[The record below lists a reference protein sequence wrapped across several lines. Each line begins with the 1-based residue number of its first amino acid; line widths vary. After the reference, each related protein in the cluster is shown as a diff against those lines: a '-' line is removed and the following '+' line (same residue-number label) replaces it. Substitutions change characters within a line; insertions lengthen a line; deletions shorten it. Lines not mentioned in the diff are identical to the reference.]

1 MEPAAEDQRLT
12 GMRVAALLLLSVVA
26 MTACSG
32 SKDQLQGQEAGAS
45 VRSSDSS
52 LRASAQPFRQLE
64 DGSLPDSP
72 CQEEQQDEYDVVGLR
87 EAEAR
92 DRAERDGKP
101 FRVVCIDGRAVL
113 VTADLIEG
121 RVNVHLRDGV
131 VVSSE
136 VEQSR

>member
-1 MEPAAEDQRLT
+1 
-12 GMRVAALLLLSVVA
+12 MRVPALLLLSVVT

-32 SKDQLQGQEAGAS
+32 SSDQLRGQEAGGL
-45 VRSSDSS
+45 VRTPEPS
-52 LRASAQPFRQLE
+52 LSASAQPFRQLE

-72 CQEEQQDEYDVVGLR
+72 CEEEQQDDYNVVGLS
-87 EAEAR
+87 EAQAR

-113 VTADLIEG
+113 VTADLVEG
-121 RVNVHLRDGV
+121 RVNVHVRDGV

-136 VEQSR
+136 VEQSG